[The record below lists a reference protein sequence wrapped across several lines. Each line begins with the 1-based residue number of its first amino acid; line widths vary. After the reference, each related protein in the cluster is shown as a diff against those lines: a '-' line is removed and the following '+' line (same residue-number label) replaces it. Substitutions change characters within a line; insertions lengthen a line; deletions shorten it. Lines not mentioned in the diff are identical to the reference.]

1 MRSVIILL
9 AMLFVAKGFNNV
21 ISKHRLAKHMTTSMS
36 SIAEGYLSVHVK
48 GKISSGATDREV
60 FYRNTIRNAKHS
72 ILEDG
77 ISRFDVL
84 NRIDNND
91 EFLLVEVYNVAN
103 GPGDHKLTSHYN
115 SWRENVAD
123 LMAEPRSAAKY
134 RTLFPPNSNWKTDAS
149 ASTIDDDSYMRNV
162 PWNVDPFKSS
172 LDSGNCYEPKLTAYI
187 DRDVTYTLYLSIYLR
202 LSVSTSM

>member
-1 MRSVIILL
+1 
-9 AMLFVAKGFNNV
+9 MLCVAKGFNNV
-21 ISKHRLAKHMTTSMS
+21 ISKHRLAKYMTTSMS

-48 GKISSGATDREV
+48 GRISSGATDREV
-60 FYRNTIRNAKHS
+60 FYRNTIRNAKQS

-91 EFLLVEVYNVAN
+91 EFLRVEVYNAAN

-134 RTLFPPNSNWKTDAS
+134 TTLFPPNSNWKTDAS
-149 ASTIDDDSYMRNV
+149 ASNIDDDSYMRNV
-162 PWNVDPFKSS
+162 PWNLDPFASS
-172 LDSGNCYEPKLTAYI
+172 LDAGNCHELKLTAYVGP
-187 DRDVTYTLYLSIYLR
+187 DVTCSLCLSIYLR
-202 LSVSTSM
+202 LSVSASM